1 MTNIIDRP
9 RYIERIM
16 PHADTPTIKVLTGV
30 RRCGKSTTLKLIED
44 EIRSQRPEAAFVK
57 LNLESIEGISI
68 RTPDELISTLTELA
82 PDKSKRTFFS

>member
-1 MTNIIDRP
+1 M
-9 RYIERIM
+9 
-16 PHADTPTIKVLTGV
+16 
-30 RRCGKSTTLKLIED
+30 
-44 EIRSQRPEAAFVK
+44 K